1 MPFNSDSARKA
12 MFAKKVNKKFPSPR
26 FQHHV
31 SEMPSSSYSRLTELK
46 AIVQEQNKKGNK
58 KPFWVK
64 SGIIS
69 DEDSGGR
76 VIMVNKKYLPDYYN
90 KP

>member
-12 MFAKKVNKKFPSPR
+12 MFAKKINKKFPSPR

-31 SEMPSSSYSRLTELK
+31 SEMPQQYSRLTELK

-69 DEDSGGR
+69 DDDRGGK
-76 VIMVNKKYLPDYYN
+76 VIMVKRKYL
-90 KP
+90 

>member
-12 MFAKKVNKKFPSPR
+12 MFAKKINKKFPSPR

-31 SEMPSSSYSRLTELK
+31 SEMPQQYSRLTELK

-69 DEDSGGR
+69 DDNRGGK
-76 VIMVNKKYLPDYYN
+76 VIMVKRKYL
-90 KP
+90 

>member
-1 MPFNSDSARKA
+1 MPFSSDSARKA
-12 MFAKKVNKKFPSPR
+12 TFAKKVKKKFPAPR

-31 SEMPSSSYSRLTELK
+31 SEMPNEYSRLTELK

-58 KPFWVK
+58 KPFWIK

-69 DEDSGGR
+69 DQDRGGK
-76 VIMVNKKYLPDYYN
+76 VIIAKRKYVA
-90 KP
+90 